1 MDRLKLLEDST
12 YWSRP
17 RLRIIVGIT
26 GASGMIYAWRLLEV
40 LRQKMLDVYVIMTH
54 PAEKILTHELSK
66 KPSEVYALATGHY
79 DIDDLTSPIASGSQN
94 FDAMVII
101 PCSMASAAAIANGIS
116 KNLLLRVA
124 DISLKEGRKLILV
137 FRETPLSVIHLTNLL
152 KLARSGAIVMPATPA
167 FYHNPQEI
175 KDLVDFIVGRIL
187 QRLGLN
193 QELFEPWRG
202 KII

>member
-1 MDRLKLLEDST
+1 M
-12 YWSRP
+12 
-17 RLRIIVGIT
+17 RIIVGIT